1 VNIEPAD
8 GKAFETVELRSSW
21 PDTRATPHCTVHGAM
36 NKTYRFE
43 NGGGFWNCTQI
54 TERGEG
60 HQEII
65 ATCDTGCKQ
74 VICSG

>member
-1 VNIEPAD
+1 
-8 GKAFETVELRSSW
+8 
-21 PDTRATPHCTVHGAM
+21 M

-74 VICSG
+74 VIGSE